1 MRTNRVF
8 RIFTVLLFAAWS
20 APAQKLA
27 DEPGY
32 VPFAELGLFPRENLS
47 VEVNLGGG
55 LIKLVAAATKKEDP
69 ELSTLLSGLKNIQ
82 LQVLPL
88 AEKEPGALKAKVE
101 RAVRW
106 LEDRGWTA
114 VVKVHEGNEETF
126 IYLKQSGEQIVGLTV
141 LSFTPGDEA
150 ALINIVGRIDPE
162 QLSRLGEGLD
172 LEPLKEVKPPPKK
185 APAPRQTPP

>member
-1 MRTNRVF
+1 MRTLPTFRV
-8 RIFTVLLFAAWS
+8 FTVLLWAACAAS
-20 APAQKLA
+20 AQKLA

-32 VPFAELGLFPRENLS
+32 VPLSELGLFPRQDLS

-55 LIKLVAAATKKEDP
+55 LIKLVAAAAKKDDP
-69 ELSTLLSGLKNIQ
+69 ELSSLLSGLKNIQ

-88 AEKEPGALKAKVE
+88 TEKDPSAVKAKVD

-106 LEDRGWTA
+106 LEDKGWTA
-114 VVKVHEGNEETF
+114 VVKVREGAEETF
-126 IYLKQSGEQIVGLTV
+126 IYLKQTGDQIVGLTV

-150 ALINIVGRIDPE
+150 AFINIVGRIDPE

-172 LEPLKEVKPPPKK
+172 LEPLKEVKAPQKP
-185 APAPRQTPP
+185 PAPRQTPP